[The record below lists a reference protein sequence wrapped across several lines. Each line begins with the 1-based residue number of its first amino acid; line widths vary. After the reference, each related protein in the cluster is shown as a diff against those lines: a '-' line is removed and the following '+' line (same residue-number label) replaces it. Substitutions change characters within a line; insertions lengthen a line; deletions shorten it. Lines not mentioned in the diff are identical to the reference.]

1 MAIYDPFLDV
11 DDDEEAGPRAPSD
24 RPTVSDLRRAS
35 QAMLESYAFTDVAVD
50 PVREILFT
58 NEVARSFWGKTWCA
72 NLEDWCASRHKR
84 ARARTY
90 VRCGAVVNLRVYECS
105 AFARVCGTGLY
116 TVIVRVEPISRERR
130 VSIRDQ
136 CARRIDSVA
145 SLLRPDP
152 PAPVR
157 EIVALPET
165 GLFPAGAELTVH
177 CDCFLGRGTC
187 VHAAAALYG
196 IGARL
201 DRSPEELFRL
211 RGLDP
216 DRLTERAVEEAV
228 SATGRDGLDPADLS
242 ALFGVDV
249 EDAGPGA

>member
-1 MAIYDPFLDV
+1 MAIHDPFLD
-11 DDDEEAGPRAPSD
+11 DEEPRWPSD

-35 QAMLESYAFTDVAVD
+35 QAMLESYAFSDVDVD

-72 NLEDWCASRHKR
+72 NLEDWSASRHKL
-84 ARARTY
+84 ARGRTY
-90 VRCGAVVNLRVYECS
+90 VRCGAVVNLRIFEGS
-105 AFARVCGTGLY
+105 AFARVCGTGLC
-116 TVIVRVEPISRERR
+116 TVVVRVAPMAAEQWNA
-130 VSIRDQ
+130 IRDR
-136 CARRIDSVA
+136 CVRRIESLA
-145 SLLRPDP
+145 ELLRSDP

-157 EIVALPET
+157 EIVSHPET
-165 GLFPAGAELTVH
+165 GLFPAPAELTAH
-177 CDCFLGRGTC
+177 CDCYQRRGTC
-187 VHAAAALYG
+187 VHAAAAMYG

-228 SATGRDGLDPADLS
+228 PATERAGLDPADLS
-242 ALFGVDV
+242 TIFGLDV
-249 EDAGPGA
+249 EDTEPGS